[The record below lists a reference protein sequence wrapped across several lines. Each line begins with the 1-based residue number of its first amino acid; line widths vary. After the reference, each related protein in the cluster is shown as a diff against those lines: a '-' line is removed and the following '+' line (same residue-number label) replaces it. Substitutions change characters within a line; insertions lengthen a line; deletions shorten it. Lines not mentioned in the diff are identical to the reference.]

1 VPSSDGEIIQRAID
15 HLVKRDPVMAE
26 LIEQVGPFRLSLE
39 DDYFKALVRSILA
52 QQISTSA
59 ARSIHARLVEAVR
72 NDSSMET
79 GIHRL
84 EVEELR
90 QLGISRPKAVYL
102 KDLTAKVLAGEL
114 QLHTLSNK
122 SNEEVIEEL
131 IRVKGIGKW
140 TAQMFLIFSLGR
152 LDIFP
157 ADDLGVRAA
166 IKRLYRK
173 RTLPKPKQLR
183 KYEKLWHPYSS
194 IASWYCWRSFD
205 LK

>member
-39 DDYFKALVRSILA
+39 NDYFKALVRSILA

-59 ARSIHARLVEAVR
+59 ARSIHARLMEAVR
-72 NDSSMET
+72 NDASMET

-102 KDLTAKVLAGEL
+102 KDLAARVLAGEL

-122 SNEEVIEEL
+122 SNEQVIEEL

>member
-1 VPSSDGEIIQRAID
+1 MPSSDGEIIQRAID

-39 DDYFKALVRSILA
+39 NDYFKALVRSILA

-59 ARSIHARLVEAVR
+59 ARSIHARLVTAVQ

-102 KDLTAKVLAGEL
+102 KDLAARVLAGEL

-122 SNEEVIEEL
+122 SNEQVIEEL

>member
-1 VPSSDGEIIQRAID
+1 MRSSDAAEIQRAID
-15 HLVKRDPVMAE
+15 HLVKRDAIMAE
-26 LIEQVGPFRLSLE
+26 LIERVGPFRLSLE
-39 DDYFKALVRSILA
+39 EDYFKALVRSILA

-59 ARSIHARLVEAVR
+59 ARSINARLVAAVQ
-72 NDSSMET
+72 DDPSMEA
-79 GIHRL
+79 GIHRHS
-84 EVEELR
+84 VEELR

-102 KDLTAKVLAGEL
+102 KDLAAKALSGEVRLGSLAE
-114 QLHTLSNK
+114 K
-122 SNEEVIEEL
+122 SNDEVIEEL
-131 IRVKGIGKW
+131 TQVKGIGKW

>member
-1 VPSSDGEIIQRAID
+1 VPSSNGENIQRAID
-15 HLVKRDPVMAE
+15 HLVKLDPVMAE
-26 LIEQVGPFRLSLE
+26 LIEQVGPFRLALE
-39 DDYFKALVRSILA
+39 EDYFKAQVRSILA

-59 ARSIHARLVEAVR
+59 ARSIHARLVAAVR
-72 NDSSMET
+72 NDSSMES

-90 QLGISRPKAVYL
+90 QRGISRPKAVYL
-102 KDLTAKVLAGEL
+102 KDLAAKVLAGEV
-114 QLHTLSNK
+114 QLHSLAEK

>member
-26 LIEQVGPFRLSLE
+26 LIEQVGPFRLALE
-39 DDYFKALVRSILA
+39 EDYFKALVRSILA

-59 ARSIHARLVEAVR
+59 ARSIHARLVAAVR
-72 NDSSMET
+72 NDSSMES

-90 QLGISRPKAVYL
+90 QRGISRPKAVYL
-102 KDLTAKVLAGEL
+102 KDLAAKVLAGEV
-114 QLHTLSNK
+114 QLHSLAEK